1 MKRSSLVAQQV
12 EDPALLLQQLRA
24 ASAHIWSLAWE
35 FLYAMG
41 RGKKKKKDGW
51 RKKDKDYRYLEWKRE
66 CPYRNYR
73 HKNHI
78 YINSALQLLTLGV
91 HSPMWFNPCILLILH
106 LVYYA
111 AIKPA
116 RSVSILRTQH

>member
-41 RGKKKKKDGW
+41 RGKKKKKKTD
-51 RKKDKDYRYLEWKRE
+51 EEKRT
-66 CPYRNYR
+66 
-73 HKNHI
+73 KI
-78 YINSALQLLTLGV
+78 TDI
-91 HSPMWFNPCILLILH
+91 
-106 LVYYA
+106 
-111 AIKPA
+111 
-116 RSVSILRTQH
+116 